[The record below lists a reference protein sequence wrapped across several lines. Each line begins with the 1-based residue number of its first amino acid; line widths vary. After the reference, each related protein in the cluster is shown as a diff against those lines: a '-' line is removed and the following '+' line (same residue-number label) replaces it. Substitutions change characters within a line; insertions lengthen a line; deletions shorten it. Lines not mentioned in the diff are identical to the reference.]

1 QSQVGSQDDA
11 GQVSVATKTTKS
23 KTKSRKDSPKDLKK
37 QIDNFETEWEEL
49 NGSQKRHFVK
59 TNQHELGELLEE
71 IEALR
76 GGGGGGNHGGSGE
89 PIVSDCGTG
98 WVEPPRTRDRTT
110 EFKIFDQ
117 MVAAMAGGPNDCSK
131 LK

>member
-1 QSQVGSQDDA
+1 MLTDN
-11 GQVSVATKTTKS
+11 
-23 KTKSRKDSPKDLKK
+23 DLKRLK
-37 QIDNFETEWEEL
+37 RLVDLAPYLDKEL
-49 NGSQKRHFVK
+49 QEKLQKLIADLKVAEAKGSILPQSVVAEMTAAVPDKLMAEIVQDFRHGVASPS
-59 TNQHELGELLEE
+59 GLLKSES
-71 IEALR
+71 R
-76 GGGGGGNHGGSGE
+76 
-89 PIVSDCGTG
+89 PVQRGTG